1 MGNFQQTFSIKPLT
15 NLNIL
20 FIMDDSRDN
29 NMEQKSLNHSD
40 EELCLGAAQGDST
53 VEAELVRRYGWLV
66 RACARPLFLA
76 GGDSEDLIQEGMLGL
91 LTAIRTFS
99 PARDAAFR
107 TYAEICIRSRLLT
120 AVRAAQGGKHSPLNH
135 SVSYEPPLFD
145 GTNAYL
151 FSSAESP
158 EDVVIGREELRERLE
173 ALKGRLSKFEAQI
186 LPPYLNGLSCGEIA
200 QRVGRSQKSVDNA
213 IQRIRRKTA
222 LQISSGVSSES

>member
-1 MGNFQQTFSIKPLT
+1 MT

-20 FIMDDSRDN
+20 FMIKNDRENS
-29 NMEQKSLNHSD
+29 MEQKTFDSSD
-40 EELCLGAAQGDST
+40 EALCLGVAQGNPGAET
-53 VEAELVRRYGWLV
+53 ELVRRYGWLV

-76 GGDSEDLIQEGMLGL
+76 GGDSEDLIQEGFLGL
-91 LTAIRTFS
+91 LTAIRSFA
-99 PARDAAFR
+99 PERDAAFR
-107 TYAEICIRSRLLT
+107 TFAEICIRSRLHT
-120 AVRAAQGGKHSPLNH
+120 AVRAAQGGKHAPLNH

>member
-1 MGNFQQTFSIKPLT
+1 MT

-20 FIMDDSRDN
+20 FIMFNSRKST
-29 NMEQKSLNHSD
+29 MEDRILNASD
-40 EELCLGAAQGDST
+40 EELCLGAAQGNSQAET
-53 VEAELVRRYGWLV
+53 ELVHRYGWLV

-76 GGDSEDLIQEGMLGL
+76 GGDSEDLIQEGFLGL
-91 LTAIRTFS
+91 LTAIRSFD
-99 PARDAAFR
+99 PERDAAFR
-107 TYAEICIRSRLLT
+107 TFAEICIRSRLHT
-120 AVRAAQGGKHSPLNH
+120 AVRAAQGGKHAPLNH

-158 EDVVIGREELRERLE
+158 EDVVIGREERKERLE

-222 LQISSGVSSES
+222 LPLSTGVSSES

>member
-1 MGNFQQTFSIKPLT
+1 
-15 NLNIL
+15 
-20 FIMDDSRDN
+20 
-29 NMEQKSLNHSD
+29 MEQILLSD
-40 EELCLGAAQGDST
+40 RPDAQLCLLAAQGDSQAET
-53 VEAELVRRYGWLV
+53 ELVRRYNWLV

-91 LTAIRTFS
+91 LTAIRGFDPS
-99 PARDAAFR
+99 RDAAFH
-107 TYAEICIRSRLLT
+107 TYAEICIRSRMLT
-120 AVRAAQGGKHSPLNH
+120 AVRAAQGGKHAPLNH

-173 ALKGRLSKFEAQI
+173 VLKGRLSKFEAQI
-186 LPPYLNGLSCGEIA
+186 LPPYLSGLSCAEIA

-222 LQISSGVSSES
+222 L

>member
-1 MGNFQQTFSIKPLT
+1 MEERF
-15 NLNIL
+15 LNA
-20 FIMDDSRDN
+20 
-29 NMEQKSLNHSD
+29 SD
-40 EELCLGAAQGDST
+40 EKLCLGAAQGDQQA
-53 VEAELVRRYGWLV
+53 EAELVRRYGWLV

-76 GGDSEDLIQEGMLGL
+76 GGDSEDLIQEGFLGL
-91 LTAIRTFS
+91 LTAIRGFD
-99 PARDAAFR
+99 PERDAAFR
-107 TYAEICIRSRLLT
+107 TFAEICVRSRLHT
-120 AVRAAQGGKHSPLNH
+120 VVRAAQGGKHAPLNH

-145 GTNAYL
+145 GPSAYL

-158 EDVVIGREELRERLE
+158 EDVVIGREELKERLE

-222 LQISSGVSSES
+222 LPLSTGVSSES

>member
-1 MGNFQQTFSIKPLT
+1 
-15 NLNIL
+15 
-20 FIMDDSRDN
+20 
-29 NMEQKSLNHSD
+29 MEQSFPVPSD
-40 EELCLGAAQGDST
+40 EALCLGAAQGNSQA
-53 VEAELVRRYGWLV
+53 ESELVRRYGWLV

-76 GGDSEDLIQEGMLGL
+76 GGDSEDLIQEGFLGL
-91 LTAIRTFS
+91 LSAIRSFDPKRDTAFHTF
-99 PARDAAFR
+99 
-107 TYAEICIRSRLLT
+107 AEVCIRSRLLS
-120 AVRAAQGGKHSPLNH
+120 AVRAAQGGKHAPLNH

-145 GTNAYL
+145 GTNDL

-158 EDVVIGREELRERLE
+158 EDVVIGREERKERLE

-186 LPPYLNGLSCGEIA
+186 LPPYLSGLSCEEIA

>member
-1 MGNFQQTFSIKPLT
+1 MT
-15 NLNIL
+15 NLNNL
-20 FIMDDSRDN
+20 FIMKKNRES
-29 NMEQKSLNHSD
+29 NMGQAPLAELSD
-40 EELCLGAAQGDST
+40 EALCLSAAQNAAQAET
-53 VEAELVRRYGWLV
+53 ELVRRYGWLV

-91 LTAIRTFS
+91 LTAIRGFD
-99 PARDAAFR
+99 PGRDAAFR

-120 AVRAAQGGKHSPLNH
+120 AVRSAQGGKHAPLNH
-135 SVSYEPPLFD
+135 SISYEPPLFD

-158 EDVVIGREELRERLE
+158 EDVVIGREELKERLE

-186 LPPYLNGLSCGEIA
+186 LPPYLSGLSCAEIA

>member
-1 MGNFQQTFSIKPLT
+1 
-15 NLNIL
+15 
-20 FIMDDSRDN
+20 
-29 NMEQKSLNHSD
+29 MEHTSLAGRSD
-40 EELCLGAAQGDST
+40 EELCLGAAQGDPQAET
-53 VEAELVRRYGWLV
+53 ELVCRYGRLV

-91 LTAIRTFS
+91 LTAIRGFDPGRHAS
-99 PARDAAFR
+99 FR
-107 TYAEICIRSRLLT
+107 TYAEICVRSRMFT
-120 AVRAAQGGKHSPLNH
+120 AIRAAQGGKHAPLNR
-135 SVSYEPPLFD
+135 SISYEPPLFD
-145 GTNAYL
+145 ETSAYL

>member
-1 MGNFQQTFSIKPLT
+1 MT

-20 FIMDDSRDN
+20 FIMNNKRDDS
-29 NMEQKSLNHSD
+29 MERPILSD
-40 EELCLGAAQGDST
+40 EELCLNVSQGNSQAET
-53 VEAELVRRYGWLV
+53 ELVCRYGWLV

-91 LTAIRTFS
+91 LAAIRSFDS
-99 PARDAAFR
+99 GRDAAFR
-107 TYAEICIRSRLLT
+107 TFAEICIRSRLHS
-120 AVRAAQGGKHSPLNH
+120 AVRAAQGGKHAPLNH

-158 EDVVIGREELRERLE
+158 EDVVIGREELKERLE

-186 LPPYLNGLSCGEIA
+186 LPPYLSGLSCGEIA
-200 QRVGRSQKSVDNA
+200 QRVGRTQKSVENA